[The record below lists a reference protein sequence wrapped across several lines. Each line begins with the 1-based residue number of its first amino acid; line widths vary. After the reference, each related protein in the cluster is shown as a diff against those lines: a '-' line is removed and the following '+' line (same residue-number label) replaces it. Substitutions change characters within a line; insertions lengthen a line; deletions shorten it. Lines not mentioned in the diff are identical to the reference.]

1 MLHFTS
7 NNNKIYT
14 LLLRFTTQ
22 NTLTTTLKNQMATH
36 NDLGF
41 KGEAIAKEFLENN
54 GYEILD
60 ENWVYGKSE
69 VDLIAYLNR
78 QIIFVEVKA
87 RTSVS
92 FGMPEDFVS
101 EAKQRQME
109 LAANEYITLM
119 NHQGEIRFDI
129 ISVLMDKQNNYN
141 IKHIEDAF
149 WPY

>member
-1 MLHFTS
+1 
-7 NNNKIYT
+7 
-14 LLLRFTTQ
+14 
-22 NTLTTTLKNQMATH
+22 MAQH

-41 KGEAIAKEFLENN
+41 RGESIAKEYLEKC

-60 ENWVYGKSE
+60 ENWVHGKAE

-78 QIIFVEVKA
+78 RIIFVEVKT
-87 RTSVS
+87 RTSVA

-101 EAKQRQME
+101 DAKQKQME
-109 LAANEYITLM
+109 LAANEYIELM

-129 ISVLMDKQNNYN
+129 ISVLFNKQDKYT

-149 WPY
+149 WPC